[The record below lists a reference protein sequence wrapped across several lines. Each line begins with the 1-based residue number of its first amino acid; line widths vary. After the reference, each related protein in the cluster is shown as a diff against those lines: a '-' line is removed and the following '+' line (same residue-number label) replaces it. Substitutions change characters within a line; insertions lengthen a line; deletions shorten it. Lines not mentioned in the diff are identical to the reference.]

1 MSRFMAKLYTVSLVG
16 LTGLLVG
23 CVSAQTF
30 RSGTGNVYPPTMRD
44 SVLVFYSPEEVNR
57 PYEVIGEITT
67 AGSTGWGHNQGD
79 LLKKA
84 RTKAAD
90 MGAHAILLRGFDK
103 GSSGDHA
110 MAVLFGSNDK
120 SQRVTAIRFT
130 E

>member
-1 MSRFMAKLYTVSLVG
+1 MRNRHSVMAVALAA
-16 LTGLLVG
+16 LLGG

-30 RSGTGNVYPPTMRD
+30 RSGTGKVYPPTAVD
-44 SVLVFYSPEEVNR
+44 SVLVFYAPEEVTR

-67 AGSTGWGHNQGD
+67 AGSTGWGHSQGD
-79 LLKKA
+79 LIKKA
-84 RTKAAD
+84 RKKAAG

-110 MAVLFGSNDK
+110 MAALFGSNDK